1 MDKIKVYRFGSCRTN
16 YVHNN
21 NNGNYYTGFKQFFN
35 HTPYEVLQILNFFD
49 NKQKLSDS
57 LFPKA
62 FNKFN
67 FEEEKRRFAQSDVV
81 LIEISSLKHIFDDN
95 NISYNMVDLD
105 IEYHEEYGN
114 HWTWINKELNNNI
127 MEMSELV
134 NLLTEIKK
142 RINKPII
149 FQGHINLDFFDKS
162 TNTYKEIESRQI
174 IDDAIKQV
182 TDNYIIYNDIFD
194 QNEIQ
199 LICHFDENVAN
210 ASKGQFEI
218 VNGDQD
224 NHLLLISK
232 NRTVINIYKD
242 KPYKI
247 KYINQND
254 LECKTISTDVFIVSN
269 IYDEAPVIFKSNK
282 KFTND
287 EINELKNAD
296 IINIIENHIQLN
308 IDNNHI
314 TGYAYNKLFEKFD
327 DIVKTILLN
336 K

>member
-67 FEEEKRRFAQSDVV
+67 FEEEKRIFAQSDVV

-242 KPYKI
+242 
-247 KYINQND
+247 
-254 LECKTISTDVFIVSN
+254 N
-269 IYDEAPVIFKSNK
+269 IYLLKFPPSISIIAVIA
-282 KFTND
+282 
-287 EINELKNAD
+287 EINENKYNIKNMNKSNNFIPLDTNRIKKANKELKLKRSKPLTNSKNTLD
-296 IINIIENHIQLN
+296 SCININIIS
-308 IDNNHI
+308 
-314 TGYAYNKLFEKFD
+314 T
-327 DIVKTILLN
+327 
-336 K
+336 